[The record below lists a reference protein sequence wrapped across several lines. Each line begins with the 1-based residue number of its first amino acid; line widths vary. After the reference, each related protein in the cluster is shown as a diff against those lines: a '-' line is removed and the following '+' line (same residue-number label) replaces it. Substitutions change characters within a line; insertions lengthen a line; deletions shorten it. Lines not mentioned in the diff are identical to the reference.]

1 MAETTNLVIIQ
12 TYSLMTLHSAKIPM
26 AMVMVTMPQAIMV
39 MRSNLTRPNG
49 QILTVTVTVIIME
62 QVQ

>member
-12 TYSLMTLHSAKIPM
+12 MYSLMTLHSAKIPM